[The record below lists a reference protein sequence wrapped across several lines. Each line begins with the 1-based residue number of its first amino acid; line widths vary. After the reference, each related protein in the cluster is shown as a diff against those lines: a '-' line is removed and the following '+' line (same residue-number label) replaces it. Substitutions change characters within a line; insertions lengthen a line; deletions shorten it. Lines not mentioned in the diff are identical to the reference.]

1 MMKRMLLAIGLCWT
15 MGVSAAYAITVEGV
29 NIADKATVGEQA
41 LVMNGAGVR
50 TKFFF
55 DIYIGAL
62 YLPTKTKSAE
72 QAISM
77 KGDKRV
83 LMHFLYGEVSRDK
96 LVDGWTEGFEKNSKK
111 NLSDLQSRLNQFNN
125 FFQDMKKGDEVAF
138 DFLQTGATTVT
149 INGKAAGSIEGAD
162 FQKALLKIWLG
173 KEPADDDLKEAML
186 GE

>member
-15 MGVSAAYAITVEGV
+15 MGVSTAYAVTVEGI

-41 LVMNGAGVR
+41 LMLNGAGVR

-72 QAISM
+72 QAINM
-77 KGDKRV
+77 KGNKRV
-83 LMHFLYGEVSRDK
+83 LMHFLYDEVPKDK
-96 LVDGWTEGFEKNSKK
+96 LTKGWTVGFEKNSK
-111 NLSDLQSRLNQFNN
+111 DLAGLQARLNQFNN

-162 FQKALLKIWLG
+162 FQKALLMIWLG